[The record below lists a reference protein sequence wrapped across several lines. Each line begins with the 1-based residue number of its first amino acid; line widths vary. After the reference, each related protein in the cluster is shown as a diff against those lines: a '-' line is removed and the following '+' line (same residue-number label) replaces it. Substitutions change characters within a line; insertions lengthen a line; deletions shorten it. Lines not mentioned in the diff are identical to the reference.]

1 MNIVILDG
9 RLTRDPE
16 TKAAGQTTITRTAIA
31 VERSYKQDG
40 QPTAD
45 FINIMM
51 FGKLGDNFAKYFKK
65 GSPVLVSGE
74 WRTNS
79 YTNKDGQKV
88 IGHECLVNHWEF
100 LPREKG
106 TANNSNSGS
115 NVDSYV
121 NSVTG
126 IDEEQPFT

>member
-16 TKAAGQTTITRTAIA
+16 TKAAGQTTITRTGIA

-106 TANNSNSGS
+106 NANNNSGS